1 MEWSESLRHF
11 WFGPLSWKIDVI
23 VLRAIWGLFTKARLK
38 SSLGLRCWFDKQ
50 LKQGQKVHGD
60 SERTLRVT
68 VKRAVWCEGIR
79 ENIQARGGW
88 AQNALEKTRQIC
100 EEFGYDEWTLL
111 SPHKKITQRHINIPI
126 VAAVSPGG
134 GPHNPNVSVPFRA
147 LFRITTCQIL
157 SPCQLNLHTD
167 VPLSATQEPA
177 WGQELLVRVLFL
189 CWSRRATRWEL
200 YSNANNL
207 VFLVL

>member
-1 MEWSESLRHF
+1 M
-11 WFGPLSWKIDVI
+11 
-23 VLRAIWGLFTKARLK
+23 AT
-38 SSLGLRCWFDKQ
+38 
-50 LKQGQKVHGD
+50 
-60 SERTLRVT
+60 
-68 VKRAVWCEGIR
+68 
-79 ENIQARGGW
+79 ARGLYVWLWRGPCGVRESEKIYKREGGGRK
-88 AQNALEKTRQIC
+88 NALEKTGQIC
-100 EEFGYDEWTLL
+100 EEFGHDEWT
-111 SPHKKITQRHINIPI
+111 HKKITQRHINIPI